1 MARCLHRAKTW
12 QRESVAAEISSPGAH
27 GESAKTAFF
36 IRRTH
41 IRRPGAAVGFP
52 AHVFICFQIEYSIYS
67 SLERTN
73 PAAVK
78 PLQKTKKTNNSRL
91 RLSADAVLDCNA
103 LAACPRWFK
112 TREAGLQKATQSRYD
127 VILTAIRLRRLRSPN
142 NPHFIIGLW
151 LKHRPGIVQNLQVPG
166 SYLLSLPFLE
176 SEVLQDLFSMR
187 ATRSCSLYTL
197 LFLMLLSRP
206 KPNKSGLTDPHF
218 TAMQQNM

>member
-1 MARCLHRAKTW
+1 MDLLLARCLHRAKTW

-78 PLQKTKKTNNSRL
+78 PLQKTKKQTTRGCGFLRMLSSIAMLWQLALGGSRQ
-91 RLSADAVLDCNA
+91 
-103 LAACPRWFK
+103 
-112 TREAGLQKATQSRYD
+112 E
-127 VILTAIRLRRLRSPN
+127 
-142 NPHFIIGLW
+142 
-151 LKHRPGIVQNLQVPG
+151 RPGCKK
-166 SYLLSLPFLE
+166 LLK
-176 SEVLQDLFSMR
+176 
-187 ATRSCSLYTL
+187 A
-197 LFLMLLSRP
+197 
-206 KPNKSGLTDPHF
+206 
-218 TAMQQNM
+218 AMMSF